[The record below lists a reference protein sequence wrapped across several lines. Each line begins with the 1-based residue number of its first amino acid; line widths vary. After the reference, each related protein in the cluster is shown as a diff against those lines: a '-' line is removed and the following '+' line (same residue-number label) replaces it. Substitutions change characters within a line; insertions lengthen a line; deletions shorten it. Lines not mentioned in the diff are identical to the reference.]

1 MINIIFFLRILCK
14 PLAHIFSLS
23 LKLGIFPRLWKIIDV
38 VALHK
43 KKSKSDPS
51 NYRPISLLSI
61 MSKVLEHLINDKMKV
76 FLGPKLNA
84 HQFGFRRGHTT
95 TDLLVNMSQS
105 WVNALHDRQA
115 QEGSAWLRPYHYGV
129 NSAFIMWWVGFWSWT
144 PTTWV

>member
-1 MINIIFFLRILCK
+1 MYRKLVNLDVKKATGSDKAPAIFLKTCAKILCK

-105 WVNALHDRQA
+105 WVNALHDRQEVRA
-115 QEGSAWLRPYHYGV
+115 VAGHQQ
-129 NSAFIMWWVGFWSWT
+129 GF
-144 PTTWV
+144 